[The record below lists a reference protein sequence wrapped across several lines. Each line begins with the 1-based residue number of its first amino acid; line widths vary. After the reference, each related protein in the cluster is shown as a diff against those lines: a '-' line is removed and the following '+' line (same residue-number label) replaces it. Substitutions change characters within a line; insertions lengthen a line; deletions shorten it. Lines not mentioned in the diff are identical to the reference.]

1 MLVAYLSYDEVNTA
15 LAEPLARRHGITLD
29 VLQPRD
35 AAPNG
40 EYDAVLYDWDCWPC
54 VRRAQAVAEWLSE
67 APSRPTALHSYNME
81 DEQAEALRRNGVV
94 VESRL
99 GPALFRR
106 LRQAILAARVA
117 GTTAD
122 GRARLPADGAP
133 GAA

>member
-1 MLVAYLSYDEVNTA
+1 MLVAYLSYEEVNTA
-15 LAEPLARRHGITLD
+15 LAEPMARRHGITLD

-35 AAPNG
+35 GPPNG

-54 VRRAQAVAEWLSE
+54 EGRAQAVPEWLSG
-67 APSRPTALHSYNME
+67 PPPRPTALHGYNVE
-81 DEQAEALRRNGVV
+81 NEQAEALRCNGVV

-99 GPALFRR
+99 GPALFQR

-117 GTTAD
+117 GTTGAGA
-122 GRARLPADGAP
+122 GRPEADGAP